1 MRHILYIGTILVLFT
16 ACTPTRKKE
25 NISHTPMK
33 VITLGVMPSVDYLP
47 FIVAQKAGIYDT
59 LGLTVNLIKYYSSTD
74 RDHAFQSAQIDGTIT
89 DFLSAFQLKSSGI
102 PLKIIMRNESYL
114 CMIVRNG
121 SNITSIKELKNKNI
135 AVSRNTVVDYTTDF
149 IIKTA
154 GILPQQVNRPEI
166 DNIPLRLL
174 MLENGQIDASLFPD
188 PYATI
193 AMSNGHKSLTSTSE
207 LNISVTGTVFSAR
220 ALKEKKKEIELLI
233 KGYNLGVDYIQNH
246 PTDSLKQILIE
257 EIGIPE
263 ALAGIIA
270 LPQYTHA
277 SLPSMDD
284 LEKCASWLIEKNIIH
299 KSFQYANVIDSS
311 YIQYEQVNIEK

>member
-102 PLKIIMRNESYL
+102 PLKIIMSNESYL

-121 SNITSIKELKNKNI
+121 SNITSVKELKNKNI

-207 LNISVTGTVFSAR
+207 LNISVTGTVFSI
-220 ALKEKKKEIELLI
+220 KLLQ
-233 KGYNLGVDYIQNH
+233 GYNLGVDYIQNH
-246 PTDSLKQILIE
+246 PTDSLKEILIE

-311 YIQYEQVNIEK
+311 YIQSEQVNIEK